1 MKAADLLVRALTA
14 ATFFAL
20 LIAPEKYGAAMGFIS
35 LIVVGVWVI
44 LYPQGVLGWL
54 KATHPAVDADD
65 SSVWWVPRLIGCGF
79 LIMAVL
85 VGVAHWR

>member
-1 MKAADLLVRALTA
+1 MKAADWLVRVLIA

-20 LIAPEKYGAAMGFIS
+20 LIAPDKYGAPMGFVS
-35 LIVVGVWVI
+35 LIVVGAWII

-54 KATHPAVDADD
+54 KTTHAAVDADD
-65 SSVWWVPRLIGCGF
+65 SSVWWVPRLIGCVF

-85 VGVAHWR
+85 LGVAHWR